1 MYVTEF
7 SDSKPHDPH
16 QTLLS
21 IFAHLISGTLEMI
34 DTRRVP
40 SFARDFHPQTLN
52 DEEVATLGKVLV
64 NLKELQRRIVDDPK
78 VKDVS
83 LEHVFTSSDTVR
95 VFRNANVKTVMELWS
110 HEPRQ
115 VPTMFIHSMALGGL
129 LGKHQLH
136 MYLFAHP
143 E

>member
-1 MYVTEF
+1 VTEF

-34 DTRRVP
+34 ETRRVP
-40 SFARDFHPQTLN
+40 AFARDFHPQTLH
-52 DEEVATLGKVLV
+52 DEEVATLGKVLA
-64 NLKELQRRIVDDPK
+64 NLKELKQKIVDDPK
-78 VKDVS
+78 MKDVS
-83 LEHVFTSSDTVR
+83 LEQIFTSSDTVR
-95 VFRNANVKTVMELWS
+95 VFRNANVKTVMELWF